1 MGKSIKALRQNGYP
15 LIIKD
20 EYGTHT
26 LVDVQP
32 LLDGDFEGIYRGR
45 SGEKVIDLATIQKYY
60 KIVEA

>member
-1 MGKSIKALRQNGYP
+1 MKKVIEALRENGYP

-45 SGEKVIDLATIQKYY
+45 GGEKVIDLLTIQKYY

>member
-1 MGKSIKALRQNGYP
+1 MEKNINALRQAGYP

-45 SGEKVIDLATIQKYY
+45 GGEKVIDLSTIQKYY

>member
-1 MGKSIKALRQNGYP
+1 MKNVIEALRRNGYP

-32 LLDGDFEGIYRGR
+32 LLGGDFEGIYRGR
-45 SGEKVIDLATIQKYY
+45 GGEKVIDLTTIQKYY